1 MHIIAAKAVP
11 WARRRDRGF
20 GLPKQI
26 LKNAKAL
33 AGRLLE
39 NGFSLVSGG
48 TDNHLM
54 MLDLQKT
61 DTSGRELQ
69 ERLDSVRITA
79 NKNKVPADPRSASET
94 SGLRLGTPAS
104 TSRGFT
110 EGDMVEVA
118 DLITLAFRDVEK
130 NRAEIHRP
138 RGMRFARDIP
148 STPTDFIIPI
158 NPEHR

>member
-1 MHIIAAKAVP
+1 
-11 WARRRDRGF
+11 
-20 GLPKQI
+20 
-26 LKNAKAL
+26 
-33 AGRLLE
+33 
-39 NGFSLVSGG
+39 
-48 TDNHLM
+48 M

-130 NRAEIHRP
+130 KPRRDPRP
-138 RGMRFARDIP
+138 RGRALQKI
-148 STPTDFIIPI
+148 SHL
-158 NPEHR
+158 HRLIHNYHQNRAWNTGSGGPWL